1 MEEGKKPEELM
12 PMYMEGRSVQ
22 AGGFGSLWSRY
33 RVPVLV
39 GTVLLLGLFLLVGP
53 IGGMQTSSEEGAG
66 SAVKTVDMPE
76 ASRAP
81 QSELLKLLGL
91 YHTCHEGS
99 FEHAGG

>member
-12 PMYMEGRSVQ
+12 PMYMEGRAVQ
-22 AGGFGSLWSRY
+22 AGGLGSLWSHY

-39 GTVLLLGLFLLVGP
+39 GTLVLLGLFLLLGP
-53 IGGMQTSSEEGAG
+53 IGGMQTGSEEGAS

-81 QSELLKLLGL
+81 QSELLQLL
-91 YHTCHEGS
+91 TCGK
-99 FEHAGG
+99 